1 MVPAYHP
8 AKSPLEEIELA
19 STKAA
24 SLTRQML
31 AYAGRGQVEIDR
43 LQVSTVIR
51 DIERLVRSVI
61 SKNVDLRIDL
71 AADLPFIEA
80 DAGQM
85 QQVLMNLVI
94 NAAESIPE
102 ERQGTVFVRAFSQY
116 LDETAVE
123 SGTGERLPAAG
134 NYVTIEVEDT
144 GIGMDE
150 ATRARIF
157 EPFFTT
163 KFLGRGLGLA
173 AVVGI
178 IRAHKGTL
186 RVDSTPGRGSRF
198 QVLLAAEP
206 AEWVEKRQPETM
218 SARDLRGDGVILV
231 VDDDQS
237 VRELAGDILQSYGY
251 SVLLAEDGFTAVA
264 LARGSS
270 VPPALVLLDLSMPGM
285 STGQTIEQLRFARP
299 DLPILLS
306 SGYDEGDVL
315 ARFNHSRLFGFIH
328 KPYTP
333 AQLAEKVKAGVIE
346 GAVRR
351 PVTGPDEPGR
361 NRLTATVPLGNM
373 RVH

>member
-1 MVPAYHP
+1 M
-8 AKSPLEEIELA
+8 
-19 STKAA
+19 
-24 SLTRQML
+24 
-31 AYAGRGQVEIDR
+31 
-43 LQVSTVIR
+43 
-51 DIERLVRSVI
+51 
-61 SKNVDLRIDL
+61 
-71 AADLPFIEA
+71 
-80 DAGQM
+80 
-85 QQVLMNLVI
+85 
-94 NAAESIPE
+94 
-102 ERQGTVFVRAFSQY
+102 
-116 LDETAVE
+116 E
-123 SGTGERLPAAG
+123 SGTGERPPAAG

-206 AEWVEKRQPETM
+206 AEWIEKRQPETM

-237 VRELAGDILQSYGY
+237 VRELAGDILQTYGY
-251 SVLLAEDGFTAVA
+251 SVLLAEDGFTAVE

-270 VPPALVLLDLSMPGM
+270 IPPALVLLDLSMPGM
-285 STGQTIEQLRFARP
+285 STAQTIEQLRFVRP

-315 ARFNHSRLFGFIH
+315 TRFNHGRLFGFIH

-333 AQLAEKVKAGVIE
+333 AQLAEKVKAVMTE
-346 GAVRR
+346 GSARCPAAAIV
-351 PVTGPDEPGR
+351 EPER
-361 NRLTATVPLGNM
+361 NRLNGSVPPAGF